1 MFRLDKMTRRKFR
14 HSERG
19 FPTSERS
26 LQEYLFSQS
35 SLQISRSDLLRMI
48 RGGEDTY
55 LELKIKLSNSERI
68 AQEIVA
74 IANTAGGFMI
84 FGVTDNLRIEGVD
97 YPEEVINELVR
108 ICREEII
115 PPLVPFLDTV
125 SFDNGKRVVVLEIQ
139 GKRKPYRTKEG
150 RFFLRIGAEK
160 REATREELS
169 SFLEEILPQG
179 YENLPVPGATK
190 DDIDDALLWSFA
202 RAFGDVSD
210 NQLSYDTEDFLKRD
224 LLLATGSGEDFTPT
238 VAAIL
243 LFGKNE
249 RVAELIPRSTVTV
262 IRYAGM
268 SINSPIVEKK
278 DLQGNLTSLFDSAI
292 TFIRKYCDLL
302 TEKPKARSTN
312 DPVPA
317 RQNYS
322 EAVIREA
329 VANALIH
336 RDLALKDAKTRIC
349 IFDDSIE
356 IINPRRHN
364 GFIPFASKAI
374 CYGITQRL
382 NPQIAAIFT
391 SPAYDIKL
399 GSKGFPSMIREAQLF
414 SGKKPEV
421 SLTNDEFRLKIYGI

>member
-14 HSERG
+14 NIERG
-19 FPTSERS
+19 FPSSERS
-26 LQEYLFSQS
+26 LQEYLLSQP
-35 SLQISRSDLLRMI
+35 SLQISRNDLLRMI
-48 RGGEDTY
+48 RGGEDSY
-55 LELKIKLSNSERI
+55 LELKIKLSNSEKV

-84 FGVTDNLRIEGVD
+84 FGVTDKLRIEGVD
-97 YPEEVINELVR
+97 YPEEVIDELVR

-115 PPLVPFLDTV
+115 PPIVPLLDTV
-125 SFDNGKRVVVLEIQ
+125 SFDNGKRIVVLEIQ
-139 GKRKPYRTKEG
+139 GKRRPYRTREG
-150 RFFLRIGAEK
+150 RFFLRIGDEK

-169 SFLEEILPQG
+169 GFLEEVSPQG

-202 RAFGDVSD
+202 RAFEDI
-210 NQLSYDTEDFLKRD
+210 NENRINYNTEDFLKRD

-249 RVAELIPRSTVTV
+249 RVAELLPRSTVIAT
-262 IRYAGM
+262 RYAG
-268 SINSPIVEKK
+268 NSTNAPIVEEVE
-278 DLQGNLTSLFDSAI
+278 LTGNLTSLFESAI
-292 TFIRKYCDLL
+292 KFIKKYCDLL
-302 TEKPKARSTN
+302 NEKPKIQSK
-312 DPVPA
+312 DSPVPA

-374 CYGITQRL
+374 CYGITQRI
-382 NPQIAAIFT
+382 NPQIATIFT
-391 SPAYDIKL
+391 SSAYDIKL
-399 GSKGFPSMIREAQLF
+399 GSRGFPSMIREARIF
-414 SGKKPEV
+414 SGRKPEF
-421 SLTNDEFRLKIYGI
+421 SLVNDEFHLKIYGV